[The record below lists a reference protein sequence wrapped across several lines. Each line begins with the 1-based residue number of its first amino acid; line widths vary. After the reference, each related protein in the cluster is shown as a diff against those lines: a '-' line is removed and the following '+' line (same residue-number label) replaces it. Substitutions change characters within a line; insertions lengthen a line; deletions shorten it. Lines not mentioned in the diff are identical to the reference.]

1 MDDPKLFDQEQD
13 QTPPVPDPDKAKG
26 ELEQGSNETRGEY
39 LDRLVGEGKKFKTV
53 EDLARGKYEADAY
66 VERLTKEQEELRQEL
81 EKRVGLEEKLDSLLK
96 AQEGR
101 DRTPSD
107 PPAGKQVDD
116 LDLDKLIE
124 GKLSE
129 REKAHSEQA
138 MFRDSQKAVIDHFG
152 GDVEQAKAFVAKR
165 AQELGVT
172 TEYLGSRAKESKQA
186 FMALVGIQA
195 RPEQRQTD
203 RPRGTHTDVP
213 VNHQGAKPGS
223 KQYYDQLRRE
233 NPRLY
238 FSAKTQQEIFKAAAA
253 NPDDWR

>member
-13 QTPPVPDPDKAKG
+13 QTPPVADPDTRSG
-26 ELEQGSNETRGEY
+26 ELDQKPEETRGEY

-66 VERLTKEQEELRQEL
+66 VERLTEEQKELRAEL

-101 DRTPSD
+101 DRKPND

-116 LDLDKLIE
+116 LDIDKLID

-129 REKAHSEQA
+129 RAKAEQERT
-138 MFRDSQKAVIDHFG
+138 MFQESQKAVVDHFG
-152 GDVEQAKAFVAKR
+152 GDAEQARQFVAKR

-172 TEYLGSRAKESKQA
+172 PEYLGSRAKESKQA
-186 FMALVGIQA
+186 FLALVGIQA
-195 RPEQRQTD
+195 RPDNRQTD
-203 RPRGTHTDVP
+203 IPRGTQTDVP
-213 VNHQGAKPGS
+213 ASHQGPKPGT
-223 KQYYDQLRRE
+223 KQYYDQMRRE

-238 FSAKTQQEIFKAAAA
+238 YSAKIQQEQFKAAAA